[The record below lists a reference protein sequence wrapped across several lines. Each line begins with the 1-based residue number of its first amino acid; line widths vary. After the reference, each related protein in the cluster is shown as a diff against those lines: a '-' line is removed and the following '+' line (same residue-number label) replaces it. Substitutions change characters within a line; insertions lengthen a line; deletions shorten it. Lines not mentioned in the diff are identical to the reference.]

1 MAKIHTIF
9 FDWYHTLSNDTFWGQ
24 FENTNL
30 ELYKEITNKVFNN
43 PDISVKEWMR
53 GSIST
58 DSILKKISKD
68 NKEFNFLKNE
78 LIYSAKNTKFANKDI
93 IVLLNK
99 LKKKGIKLV
108 IATDNMDVFINYT
121 VPSLNLYNYFDNI
134 ICSSDIN
141 CLKID
146 LFDNKPKFFEDYLSK
161 NNINYKD
168 CLFIDDQEKFTDFY
182 KDYGMNTE
190 RIENTDDIENIIRK
204 YIML

>member
-1 MAKIHTIF
+1 MKIHTIF
-9 FDWYHTLSNDTFWGQ
+9 FDWYHTLSNDNFWGHIK
-24 FENTNL
+24 NNNPK
-30 ELYKEITNKVFNN
+30 LYQEITNKVFNN

-53 GSIST
+53 GFIST
-58 DSILKKISKD
+58 NEIIKKISND
-68 NKEFNFLKNE
+68 DKEFNFLKNE
-78 LIYSAKNTKFANKDI
+78 LIHSVKNTKFANKDI

-99 LKKKGIKLV
+99 LKQKGIKLV
-108 IATDNMDVFINYT
+108 IATDNMDVFMDYT

-146 LFDNKPKFFEDYLSK
+146 LFSEKPRFFEDYLSK

-168 CLFIDDQEKFTDFY
+168 CLFIDDQKKFIDFY
-182 KDYGMNTE
+182 KKYGMNTE
-190 RIENTDDIENIIRK
+190 RIENTDDIENIVRK